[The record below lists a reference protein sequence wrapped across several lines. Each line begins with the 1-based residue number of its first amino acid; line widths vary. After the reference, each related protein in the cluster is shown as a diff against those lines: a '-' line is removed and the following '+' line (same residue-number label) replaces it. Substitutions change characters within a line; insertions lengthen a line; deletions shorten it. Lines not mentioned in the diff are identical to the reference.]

1 MTDAAAYS
9 PFPVEKRRA
18 LLDRLWANALR
29 SAPPQVDAVRS
40 RLLVF
45 CSLLSLLVNAT
56 YAVMLI
62 GTSAWRESGI
72 ALLTFAVLVVVFS
85 HAWRNGW
92 RRWSAHLYC
101 YSGVIS
107 LALYLL
113 VHKEVDVTVAI
124 WFPFIPMLALLLLE
138 RREGIVVSLMAW
150 AVLSSL
156 AVGVAGGW
164 SRMALSAQ
172 WPLVLSFGITTAAAV
187 GVMLV
192 YIRLRDLVL
201 AQQRRDRDA
210 KEALLRIL
218 CHDIANH
225 MAIIRLSAT
234 RSTGSTAQTTTALT
248 RIREAAEG
256 IIEMVQTVR
265 SMAVLEAGKVP
276 VQLAPV
282 DSAACARRVIDL
294 LDPRA
299 AAKNLTITAQF
310 PDTPLYVWADRVYL
324 ENTIWANLLANAIKF
339 TPRGG
344 RITVTVESGGADNVC
359 CSVADTGIGIPPD
372 QLLQLFDPGRH
383 THREG
388 TEGEPGTGFGLPL
401 VKTFVEH
408 FGGTIAVKTEPR
420 TCFAFTL
427 RQAPPP
433 PPEPP
438 ESIAK
443 ERSDLPAALVAGPP
457 SAAGGRKG
465 NSDTTPQEGNR
476 S

>member
-72 ALLTFAVLVVVFS
+72 AMLTFAVLAIVFS

-92 RRWSAHLYC
+92 RRWTAHLYC

-107 LALYLL
+107 LVLYLL
-113 VHKEVDVTVAI
+113 VHKEVDITVAV

-138 RREGIVVSLMAW
+138 RREGIVVSLAAW
-150 AVLSSL
+150 GVLSSV
-156 AVGVAGGW
+156 AVGVAVDPSVRWTWTALGG
-164 SRMALSAQ
+164 Q
-172 WPLVLSFGITTAAAV
+172 WPLVLSFAITTAAAV

-192 YIRLRDLVL
+192 YIHLRDLVL

-225 MAIIRLSAT
+225 LAIIRLSAT
-234 RSTGSTAQTTTALT
+234 RSTGSTDEMTTALT
-248 RIREAAEG
+248 RIREASEG

-265 SMAVLEAGKVP
+265 SMAVLEAGKMP

-282 DSAACARRVIDL
+282 DPAGCACRVIDL
-294 LDPRA
+294 LKPRA
-299 AAKNLTITAQF
+299 AAKDLTIATQF
-310 PDTPLYVWADRVYL
+310 PDTPLYVWAERVYL

-339 TPRGG
+339 TARGG
-344 RITVTVESGGADNVC
+344 QITVTVESGGTDNVC

-372 QLLQLFDPGRH
+372 QLPQLFDSGRH

-408 FGGTIAVKTEPR
+408 FGGTIAVRTEPQ

-433 PPEPP
+433 ISEPP
-438 ESIAK
+438 E
-443 ERSDLPAALVAGPP
+443 
-457 SAAGGRKG
+457 G
-465 NSDTTPQEGNR
+465 NTA
-476 S
+476 